1 MIHKASSF
9 YKMTCFFLSIVSIG
23 SVPLCAECATRP
35 HVKKHVRTSVKP
47 ESILPQEPP
56 SWQYLHTLRWGGT
69 VYIDESNIKVNKNI
83 IVATLLYNLKEK
95 HIVTVG
101 EDIKDY
107 ASLTNMKKMNCK
119 TGEQEILNETHYEA
133 FMGRGEKITDSTRY
147 QNDNPMYS
155 MKTEAFWLL
164 ENVCKQYIDINV
176 LVDPNEKLGVAKSK
190 KKLRHKKHVAKSR
203 KHIGAGAMRIV
214 PPLIWRRA

>member
-9 YKMTCFFLSIVSIG
+9 YKMTCFFLSIVSIC
-23 SVPLCAECATRP
+23 SVPLCADSATRS
-35 HVKKHVRTSVKP
+35 HVKKHVRKSVKP
-47 ESILPQEPP
+47 EPILPQEPP
-56 SWQYLHTLRWGGT
+56 SWQYLHTLKWGGT
-69 VYIDESNIKVNKNI
+69 VYIDENNIRVNKDTL
-83 IVATLLYNLKEK
+83 IVNLLYNLKEK

-119 TGEQEILNETHYEA
+119 TGEQETLNETHYEE
-133 FMGRGEKITDSTRY
+133 FMGRGEKIADTTRY
-147 QNDNPMYS
+147 QNDNPMYP

-164 ENVCKQYIDINV
+164 ENVCRQYIDMNV
-176 LVDPNEKLGVAKSK
+176 LVDPNEKPVVVKAK
-190 KKLRHKKHVAKSR
+190 KKLRHKKHVIKSKKR
-203 KHIGAGAMRIV
+203 IGAGAMRMV